1 MGCFLIMIHM
11 LFIQILWQ
19 TVYDVHYANVDVLV
33 SNFDFCWTE
42 NKTPK
47 TDLISKVTIE
57 VDMRKISC
65 CEPIHLC
72 YQIILDNFFN
82 FEFGGTKISFPSY
95 GGNLRSLKIRTVL
108 NSKILRWLKIRSIK
122 YFDFT
127 FSSNLSNLGIFE
139 LKKVSQL
146 GIWHVIII
154 SIRY

>member
-19 TVYDVHYANVDVLV
+19 TVYDVHYANVDVLA

-65 CEPIHLC
+65 CEPIHFK
-72 YQIILDNFFN
+72 IILENFFN
-82 FEFGGTKISFPSY
+82 FELCGTKMSYSSY
-95 GGNLRSLKIRTVL
+95 GVTWDS
-108 NSKILRWLKIRSIK
+108 
-122 YFDFT
+122 
-127 FSSNLSNLGIFE
+127 
-139 LKKVSQL
+139 
-146 GIWHVIII
+146 
-154 SIRY
+154 